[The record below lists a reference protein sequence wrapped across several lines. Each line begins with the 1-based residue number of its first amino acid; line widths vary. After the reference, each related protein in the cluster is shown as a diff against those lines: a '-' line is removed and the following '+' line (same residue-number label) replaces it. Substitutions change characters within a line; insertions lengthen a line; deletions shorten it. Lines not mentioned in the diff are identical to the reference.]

1 MKLRKNIAI
10 SESGFVFDASTGDSF
25 SLNEPGKE
33 IMELMARGSTNEDI
47 TKWITSRYDINQE
60 SFERYLEDFTG
71 MLRQYQLLEPDDD
84 FPGSTDS

>member
-33 IMELMARGSTNEDI
+33 IMELMARGSTNEEI

>member
-33 IMELMARGSTNEDI
+33 IMELMARGSTREEI
-47 TKWITSRYDINQE
+47 TTWITSRYEIDPE
-60 SFERYLEDFTG
+60 DFERYLEDFAG
-71 MLRQYQLLEPDDD
+71 MLRQYQLLEPDDE
-84 FPGSTDS
+84 FTGNNDS